1 MNKIYMSIIAV
12 LGTVCLLQQW
22 KINSINS
29 DIIKQQEEARKV
41 TVTLNNQITKL
52 NSEREHE
59 QKQADITINNLRK
72 RVANGVHISTSV
84 SSNSSTP
91 AGKSDCKLGRTDAE
105 FLISVAETADT
116 NARKLNQCID
126 AYNAIRNNY

>member
-1 MNKIYMSIIAV
+1 MKYIIAILAV
-12 LGTVCLLQQW
+12 ICLFQQW
-22 KINSINS
+22 KINSMNN
-29 DIIKQQEEARKV
+29 DIIRQQEEARKV
-41 TVTLNNQITKL
+41 TVTLNNRIEEL
-52 NSEREHE
+52 NKEREHE

-84 SSNSSTP
+84 SSNSTTP
-91 AGKSDCKLGRTDAE
+91 DGKSDCKLGRTDAE